1 MELLIPGLL
10 LVALMVWASTR
21 IKRTAAA
28 AFEAETVDADD
39 FAIKKPDGFLNVIN
53 GDSNYAFEAYSKE
66 YGGEGAAEF
75 RQGRI
80 NLTVRE
86 DGTVDEIVAGLDGS
100 DGEII
105 EDMTEIIGSKRYRL
119 VDIKRLEKGVE
130 FLVTYKLAEK
140 DGKVYSLEATRLAE
154 TSEQFTRKIE
164 AMVTSFELKVE

>member
-53 GDSNYAFEAYSKE
+53 GDPKFVFEAYSKE
-66 YGGEGAAEF
+66 YGGEGAEDF

-86 DGTVDEIVAGLDGS
+86 DRNVDEVVGELDGS
-100 DGEII
+100 DGKIM
-105 EDMTEIIGSKRYRL
+105 EDLAEVIGSTRYRL
-119 VDIKRLEKGVE
+119 IDVKRLEKGVE
-130 FLVTYKLAEK
+130 FFVMYKLAEQ
-140 DGKVYSLEATRLAE
+140 DGKVYSLEAVRLAE
-154 TSEQFTRKIE
+154 TSDEFARKIE
-164 AMVTSFELKVE
+164 VMVSSFELK

>member
-39 FAIKKPDGFLNVIN
+39 FVIKKPDGFLNVIN
-53 GDSNYAFEAYSKE
+53 GDSDYAFEAYSKE
-66 YGGEGAAEF
+66 YGGPGAEDF

-86 DGTVDEIVAGLDGS
+86 NETVDDIVAELDGEFIEDITEIV
-100 DGEII
+100 
-105 EDMTEIIGSKRYRL
+105 GSKRYRL
-119 VDIKRLEKGVE
+119 VDVKRLEEGVE